1 MNIYIET
8 FKTFLKGGGLA
19 FGNGYAAI
27 TPIRDSIMNH
37 QWLSEE
43 AFEDTIVIAQALP
56 GLFSLNFAV
65 FLGYKIKGWRGSLA
79 ALSGMLLPALALA
92 FILAVSFNKV
102 RDLPIINSFL
112 KGARPAIIA
121 LMVYPCFKLFKR
133 SNNSLSTIWL
143 PIGALLAIYLL
154 HISPA
159 YIIMVVVACAIVY
172 SLLIKP

>member
-19 FGNGYAAI
+19 LGNGYAAI
-27 TPIRDSIMNH
+27 TPIRDSIINH

-79 ALSGMLLPALALA
+79 ALSGML
-92 FILAVSFNKV
+92 

>member
-19 FGNGYAAI
+19 LGNGYAAI

-102 RDLPIINSFL
+102 
-112 KGARPAIIA
+112 
-121 LMVYPCFKLFKR
+121 YPCFKLFKR